1 MQDVL
6 RRILSVPLAAVVLV
20 YDGFSAVFGPLVRPV
35 VAWAAE
41 LQLFR
46 RIGRWIGA
54 LPPYGALA
62 LLAVPFAAIEPF
74 KVVALLWL
82 AEGRFVIGVI
92 TLAGAY
98 LLSFLVCE
106 RIFHAGKNKLLKI
119 DWFAW
124 CYLFMVRV
132 RAHAMA
138 WAKSTAAWRWAAGAA
153 ESVRGLVRRAFSA

>member
-41 LQLFR
+41 LQMFR
-46 RIGRWIGA
+46 RIGRWIGL

-82 AEGRFVIGVI
+82 AEGRFVIGLV
-92 TLAGAY
+92 TLVGAY

-106 RIFHAGKNKLLKI
+106 RIFHAGKNKLLRI

-124 CYLFMVRV
+124 CYLYMVRV
-132 RAHAMA
+132 RARAME
-138 WAKSTAAWRWAAGAA
+138 WARSTAAWRWAAGAA
-153 ESVRGLVRRAFSA
+153 ESVRGMVRRAFSA